1 MTFAI
6 ITVALVVG
14 GVADRMRFS
23 AFMLFSALWLAFV
36 YVPIAHW
43 VWGGGFLGKANVLDF
58 AGGSVVHVNSGVAG
72 LVCALFLGPRR
83 GYGREMM
90 APNNLVYTTI
100 GAALLL
106 VGWIGFNAGSANAAD
121 SIASV
126 ALLNTILAPMA
137 AALTWMAVEWRERGK
152 PTLLGLLTGV
162 VAGLVAITPAAGFV
176 EPKAALIIG
185 AISGPFCYASAV
197 WVKNRLKYDDSLDA
211 FGVHGVGGMLGAL
224 LTGVF
229 ATAAANPAVGE
240 HGVLQQAYGL
250 AATIVWSAFAT
261 FVILVICKYT
271 TGLRVTPEQEIEG
284 LDYTLH
290 GEALHE

>member
-1 MTFAI
+1 
-6 ITVALVVG
+6 
-14 GVADRMRFS
+14 
-23 AFMLFSALWLAFV
+23 
-36 YVPIAHW
+36 
-43 VWGGGFLGKANVLDF
+43 
-58 AGGSVVHVNSGVAG
+58 
-72 LVCALFLGPRR
+72 
-83 GYGREMM
+83 MM
-90 APNNLVYTTI
+90 APNNLVYTTL

-106 VGWIGFNAGSANAAD
+106 VGWIGFNAGSAGAAD

-162 VAGLVAITPAAGFV
+162 VAGLVAVTPAAGFV
-176 EPKAALIIG
+176 EPSAALIIG
-185 AISGPFCYASAV
+185 AVSGPVCYASAV
-197 WVKNRLKYDDSLDA
+197 WAKTRLKYDDSLDA
-211 FGVHGVGGMLGAL
+211 FGVHGVGGVLGAL

-229 ATAAANPAVGE
+229 ATAAVNPGVGA

-250 AATIVWSAFAT
+250 AATILWSAFAT
-261 FVILVICKYT
+261 AVILVICKHT

-284 LDYTLH
+284 LDYALH